1 MKAFITGIASW
12 LPDLAEENTN
22 ARLRK
27 KTGIESRRI
36 CPPGMTAGDM
46 ALEAAE
52 RLFAQG
58 VGREGIDFLIL
69 CTQSPDY
76 CLPTTACILQDRL
89 GLPKS
94 CGALDIDLGCSG
106 YIYGL
111 GLAKGLVESGQARN
125 VLFLT
130 SETYSRYINHKDN
143 AVRPLFGDGASATL
157 VSGVESD
164 SEGIYG
170 FVYGTDGGGA
180 CELIVPVG
188 GMRNRYGD
196 TAIEEF
202 TDDFGNFRTNR
213 DLYMNGAGIM
223 NFALEVVPG
232 MLEGILAKTSLTRG
246 DIDYYVFH
254 QANKMMLNYL
264 QEKCGLEGVPF
275 WNDVRNYGNTVSS
288 SIPIALCDLVRQLG
302 MNGSGKLRR
311 VVLVGFGVGLSW
323 GGCVVNLQGL

>member
-1 MKAFITGIASW
+1 MKAYITGIASW
-12 LPDLAEENTN
+12 LPDLTEENTN
-22 ARLRK
+22 VRLRK

-130 SETYSRYINHKDN
+130 SETYSRYINPKDN

-180 CELIVPVG
+180 GELIVPVG

-196 TAIEEF
+196 TALEEF

-264 QEKCGLEGVPF
+264 QEKCGLEGLPF

-288 SIPIALCDLVRQLG
+288 SIPIALCDLVRQF
-302 MNGSGKLRR
+302 GSSNLRR
-311 VVLVGFGVGLSW
+311 VVLAGFGVGLSW